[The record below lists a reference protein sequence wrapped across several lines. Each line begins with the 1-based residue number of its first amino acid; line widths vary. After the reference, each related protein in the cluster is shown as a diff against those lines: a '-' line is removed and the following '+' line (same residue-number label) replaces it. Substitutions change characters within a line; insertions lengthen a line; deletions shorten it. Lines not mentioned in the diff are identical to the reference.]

1 HCAPHLR
8 RTDKSQRLVCA
19 RHRAGCAHEPGA
31 LFAVDEVGTC
41 PICARGACQSHRAA
55 CEQCGRRVCTA
66 DLSVES
72 RRCATCAQL
81 AAVSDLPH
89 AVVAAVQAATGSGP
103 KPSRRWRMARDRRHL
118 VVELDL
124 GWRQT
129 AVATRLGIT
138 VQPSNA
144 TAGAA
149 IAPGMQVVIV
159 SSAGITVTTATNAV
173 TVVIDS
179 NSLGATLLGTATV
192 NAVNGVATFANLSIT
207 RAGTGY

>member
-1 HCAPHLR
+1 MVLA
-8 RTDKSQRLVCA
+8 VG
-19 RHRAGCAHEPGA
+19 GCG
-31 LFAVDEVGTC
+31 
-41 PICARGACQSHRAA
+41 
-55 CEQCGRRVCTA
+55 
-66 DLSVES
+66 ES
-72 RRCATCAQL
+72 
-81 AAVSDLPH
+81 
-89 AVVAAVQAATGSGP
+89 GSGP
-103 KPSRRWRMARDRRHL
+103 TLP
-118 VVELDL
+118 V
-124 GWRQT
+124 G
-129 AVATRLGIT
+129 TRLGIT

-207 RAGTGY
+207 RAGTGYRLVASATGPTTATSAPVAITARAASQLAFAIQARATPPGGAFSPAGP